1 MKTMSQ
7 KLSNWIEDKRK
18 ETTDEKELKMIQ
30 KFEEKVN
37 ELVESEVYT
46 INSAYDKGYIDREMK
61 KYKKSN
67 YYNIKYKTMDM
78 LLSYKKNMENGNQ

>member
-7 KLSNWIEDKRK
+7 KLSSWIEDKRK
-18 ETTDEKELKMIQ
+18 ETTDEKELKMIRE
-30 KFEEKVN
+30 FEDKIN
-37 ELVESEVYT
+37 EIVDTEVHT
-46 INSAYDKGYIDREMK
+46 INSAYDKGYIDRELK

-78 LLSYKKNMENGNQ
+78 LLSYKKNMENGN

>member
-18 ETTDEKELKMIQ
+18 ETTDEKELKIIRE
-30 KFEEKVN
+30 FEDKIN
-37 ELVESEVYT
+37 ELVDTEVYT
-46 INSAYDKGYIDREMK
+46 INSAYDKGYIDRELK

-78 LLSYKKNMENGNQ
+78 LLSYKKNMENGN